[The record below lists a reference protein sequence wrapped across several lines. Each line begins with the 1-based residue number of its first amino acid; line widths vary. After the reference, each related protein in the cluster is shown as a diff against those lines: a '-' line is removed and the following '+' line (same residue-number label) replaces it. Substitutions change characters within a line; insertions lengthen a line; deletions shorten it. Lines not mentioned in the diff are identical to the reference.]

1 MDIDGKSL
9 HTVTLDPDK
18 CKGCVT
24 CMKRCPTEAI
34 RVRNGKAKVL
44 YEKCIGC
51 GECVRL
57 CPHHAKKASF
67 DPFDTINAYKY
78 RIALPA
84 PSLYGQFNNLNDINY
99 VLNGLLAI
107 GFHDVFEVGR
117 GAELVSS
124 ATKILLD
131 KGHIRKPVISTACPA
146 VLELIMVR
154 YKHLLP
160 HLLNLLAPVD
170 IAAKLAREKALSQG
184 VPAEDIGVFFISPCP
199 AKVYALKSGLGVKQP
214 IVEGVL
220 GVSDVYLRLLS
231 AMSSLKPEQIK
242 PLSKLG
248 VEGMQWAASGGEAA
262 ALYKDKYLA
271 ADGVENVNNVLKAL
285 EDNNLRDV
293 DFIELNAC
301 VGGCVGGVLN
311 VENPF
316 IAKARLR
323 ALRKKLPNG
332 KLNTLADQGKSLDY
346 YMWEKEPEFKD
357 VYKLDEDRH
366 AAFNKLIEIDR
377 LLEGLPQ
384 IDCGECGAPSCR
396 AFCEDLVTGE
406 LPPGTKCPKVK
417 DENIKDSGNA

>member
-1 MDIDGKSL
+1 MDIESKSL
-9 HTVTLDPDK
+9 HTVTLDPEK

-44 YEKCIGC
+44 YERCIGC
-51 GECVRL
+51 GECIRL
-57 CPHHAKKASF
+57 CPHHAKKASY
-67 DPFDTINAYKY
+67 DPFDTIYNYKY

-84 PSLYGQFNNLNDINY
+84 PSLYGQFNNLTDINY
-99 VLNGLLAI
+99 ILNGLLEI

-117 GAELVSS
+117 GAELSS
-124 ATKILLD
+124 AATKILLD

-154 YKHLLP
+154 YKHLKP

-170 IAAKLAREKALSQG
+170 IAAKLAREKALASG
-184 VPAEDIGVFFISPCP
+184 IKPEDIGIFFISPCP
-199 AKVYALKSGLGVKQP
+199 AKVFALKTGLGLKTP

-220 GVSDVYLRLLS
+220 AVSDVYLRLLS
-231 AMSSLKPEQIK
+231 AMSSLKPDKIK

-248 VEGMQWAASGGEAA
+248 VEGMQWASSGGEAA
-262 ALYKDKYLA
+262 SLYKDKYLA

-285 EDNNLRDV
+285 EDNTLRDV

-301 VGGCVGGVLN
+301 ISGCVGGVLN
-311 VENPF
+311 IENPF
-316 IAKARLR
+316 VAKARLR

-332 KLNTLADQGKSLDY
+332 KCNNLADQGKSLDF

-357 VYKLDEDRH
+357 VYRLDEDRM
-366 AAFNKLIEIDR
+366 AALNKLIEIDKR
-377 LLEGLPQ
+377 LELLPL

-396 AFCEDLVTGE
+396 AFSEDLVNGE
-406 LPPGTKCPKVK
+406 IAPDTKCPKVNN
-417 DENIKDSGNA
+417 ENAKDS